1 MERILTVVSL
11 ELKRKKFITNI
22 LISISMLIPI
32 LFLCFI
38 IGKSMDIS
46 IDISNI
52 VLGTV
57 PYMILGNGCFCLTQ
71 EFTNKT
77 DRIIFTGV
85 FKRYEI
91 MISKLFNSFIT
102 SLIYF
107 IFFQIVLILY
117 NLFMNQDISQLIS
130 FTTLINNLYVFFIYT
145 FTLSSFMLLVSVVTS
160 NSIFTGIIT
169 YVFYFNLIIALLSNA
184 VESSSNKM
192 VTTLIEKLPFY
203 IAGTGFNNLNYTFN
217 QSIVMI
223 VSGCIFFVIA
233 CAIINRKNI

>member
-1 MERILTVVSL
+1 MERILTVISL
-11 ELKRKKFITNI
+11 EFKKKNFIKSI
-22 LISISMLIPI
+22 LISVSVLIPI

-38 IGKSMDIS
+38 IDKS

-52 VLGTV
+52 VLRTV

-71 EFTNKT
+71 EFSNKT
-77 DRIIFTGV
+77 DKIIFTGV

-102 SLIYF
+102 SLIYC
-107 IFFQIVLILY
+107 IFFQVILILY
-117 NLFMNQDISQLIS
+117 NLFMNHDISQFIGFS
-130 FTTLINNLYVFFIYT
+130 ALINNLCVFFIYT
-145 FTLSSFMLLVSVVTS
+145 FTLSSFMLLVSAVTS

-169 YVFYFNLIIALLSNA
+169 YVFYFDLIIALLSQ
-184 VESSSNKM
+184 VLESSSNKM
-192 VTTLIEKLPFY
+192 MTILIEKLPFY

-223 VSGCIFFVIA
+223 VSGCIFFIIA
-233 CAIINRKNI
+233 CAIINRKSI

>member
-11 ELKRKKFITNI
+11 EFKRKKFIKNI
-22 LISISMLIPI
+22 LISISVLIPI

-38 IGKSMDIS
+38 IDKS

-71 EFTNKT
+71 EFTNRT
-77 DRIIFTGV
+77 DKIIFTGV

-107 IFFQIVLILY
+107 IFFQIALILY
-117 NLFMNQDISQLIS
+117 NLFINQDISQLIS
-130 FTTLINNLYVFFIYT
+130 FTTVINNLYVFFIYT

-169 YVFYFNLIIALLSNA
+169 YVFYFDLIITLLSNV

-192 VTTLIEKLPFY
+192 VTILIEKLPFY
-203 IAGTGFNNLNYTFN
+203 IAVTGFNNLNYNFN

-233 CAIINRKNI
+233 CAIINKKNI

>member
-1 MERILTVVSL
+1 LERILTVVSL
-11 ELKRKKFITNI
+11 EFKRKKFIKNI
-22 LISISMLIPI
+22 LISISVLIPI

-38 IGKSMDIS
+38 IDKS

-71 EFTNKT
+71 EFTNRT
-77 DRIIFTGV
+77 DKIIFTGV

-107 IFFQIVLILY
+107 IFFQIALILY
-117 NLFMNQDISQLIS
+117 NLFINQDISQLIS
-130 FTTLINNLYVFFIYT
+130 FTTVINNLYVFFIYT

-169 YVFYFNLIIALLSNA
+169 YVFYFDLIITLLSNV

-192 VTTLIEKLPFY
+192 VTILIEKLPFY
-203 IAGTGFNNLNYTFN
+203 IAVTGFNNLNYNFN

-233 CAIINRKNI
+233 CAIINKKNI

>member
-1 MERILTVVSL
+1 MERNLTVVSL
-11 ELKRKKFITNI
+11 EFKKKNFIKNI
-22 LISISMLIPI
+22 LISVTVLIPI

-38 IGKSMDIS
+38 IDKS

-57 PYMILGNGCFCLTQ
+57 PYMILANGCFCLTQ

-77 DRIIFTGV
+77 DKIIFTGV

-91 MISKLFNSFIT
+91 MISKLFSSFIT
-102 SLIYF
+102 SLIYL

-117 NLFMNQDISQLIS
+117 NLFINQDISHLIS
-130 FTTLINNLYVFFIYT
+130 FTTLINNLYIFFIYT

-169 YVFYFNLIIALLSNA
+169 YVFYFDLIITLFSNA

-192 VTTLIEKLPFY
+192 VTIIIENLPFY
-203 IAGTGFNNLNYTFN
+203 IAGTGFNNLNYNFN

-233 CAIINRKNI
+233 CAIINKKNI

>member
-11 ELKRKKFITNI
+11 EFKRKKFIKNI
-22 LISISMLIPI
+22 LISVSVLIPI

-38 IGKSMDIS
+38 IDKS

-52 VLGTV
+52 VLVTV

-77 DRIIFTGV
+77 DKIIFTGV

-91 MISKLFNSFIT
+91 MISKLFNFFIT

-107 IFFQIVLILY
+107 MFFQIVSILY
-117 NLFMNQDISQLIS
+117 NLFMNQNISQLIT
-130 FTTLINNLYVFFIYT
+130 FTTVINNLYVFFIYT
-145 FTLSSFMLLVSVVTS
+145 FTLGSFTLLVSVATS

-169 YVFYFNLIIALLSNA
+169 YIFYFDLIIALLSNV
-184 VESSSNKM
+184 VESSGNKM
-192 VTTLIEKLPFY
+192 VTIIIENLPFY
-203 IAGTGFNNLNYTFN
+203 IAVTGFNNLNYTFN

-223 VSGCIFFVIA
+223 VNGCIFFVIA

>member
-1 MERILTVVSL
+1 MERNLTVVSL
-11 ELKRKKFITNI
+11 EFKKKNFIKNI
-22 LISISMLIPI
+22 LISVTVLIPI

-38 IGKSMDIS
+38 IDKS

-57 PYMILGNGCFCLTQ
+57 PYMILVNGCFCLTQ

-77 DRIIFTGV
+77 DKIIFTGV

-91 MISKLFNSFIT
+91 MISKLFSSFIT

-117 NLFMNQDISQLIS
+117 NLFINQDISHLIS

-169 YVFYFNLIIALLSNA
+169 YVFYFDLIIALLSNA
-184 VESSSNKM
+184 VESSGNKM
-192 VTTLIEKLPFY
+192 VTILIEKLPFY
-203 IAGTGFNNLNYTFN
+203 IAVTGFNNLNYTFN

>member
-1 MERILTVVSL
+1 MERNLTVVSL
-11 ELKRKKFITNI
+11 EFKKKNFIKNI
-22 LISISMLIPI
+22 LISVTVLIPI

-38 IGKSMDIS
+38 IDES

-57 PYMILGNGCFCLTQ
+57 PYMILVNGCFCLTQ

-77 DRIIFTGV
+77 DKIIFTGV

-91 MISKLFNSFIT
+91 MISKLFNFFAT

-107 IFFQIVLILY
+107 MFFQIVSILY
-117 NLFMNQDISQLIS
+117 NLFMSQNISQLIS
-130 FTTLINNLYVFFIYT
+130 FTTVINNLYVFFIYT
-145 FTLSSFMLLVSVVTS
+145 FTLGSFALLVSAVTS

-169 YVFYFNLIIALLSNA
+169 YAFYFDLIIALLSNV

-192 VTTLIEKLPFY
+192 VTILIEKLPFY
-203 IAGTGFNNLNYTFN
+203 IAVTGFNNLNYTFN

>member
-11 ELKRKKFITNI
+11 EFKRKKFIKNI
-22 LISISMLIPI
+22 LISISVLIPI

-38 IGKSMDIS
+38 IDKS

-77 DRIIFTGV
+77 DKIIFTGV

-107 IFFQIVLILY
+107 IFFQIALILY
-117 NLFMNQDISQLIS
+117 NLFINQDIAQLIS
-130 FTTLINNLYVFFIYT
+130 FTTVINNLYVFFIYT

-169 YVFYFNLIIALLSNA
+169 YVFYFDLIITLLSNV

-192 VTTLIEKLPFY
+192 VTILIEKLPFY
-203 IAGTGFNNLNYTFN
+203 IAVTGFNNLNYNFN

-233 CAIINRKNI
+233 CAIINKKNI

>member
-11 ELKRKKFITNI
+11 EFKRKKFIKNI
-22 LISISMLIPI
+22 LISISVLIPI

-38 IGKSMDIS
+38 IDKS

-77 DRIIFTGV
+77 DKIIFTGV

-107 IFFQIVLILY
+107 IFFQIALILY
-117 NLFMNQDISQLIS
+117 NLFINQDISQLIS
-130 FTTLINNLYVFFIYT
+130 FTTVINNLYVFFIYT

-169 YVFYFNLIIALLSNA
+169 YVFYFDLIITLLSNV

-192 VTTLIEKLPFY
+192 VTILIEKLPFY
-203 IAGTGFNNLNYTFN
+203 IAVTGFNNLNYNFN

-233 CAIINRKNI
+233 CAIINKKNI

>member
-11 ELKRKKFITNI
+11 EFKRKKIIKNI
-22 LISISMLIPI
+22 LISISVLIPI

-38 IGKSMDIS
+38 IDKS

-77 DRIIFTGV
+77 DKIIFTGV

-107 IFFQIVLILY
+107 IFFQIALILY
-117 NLFMNQDISQLIS
+117 NLFINQDISQLIS
-130 FTTLINNLYVFFIYT
+130 FTTVINNLYVFFIYT

-169 YVFYFNLIIALLSNA
+169 YVFYFDLIITLLSNV

-192 VTTLIEKLPFY
+192 VTILIEKLPFY
-203 IAGTGFNNLNYTFN
+203 IAVTGFNNLNYNFN

-233 CAIINRKNI
+233 CAIINKKNI